1 MKSVNLL
8 GTLPAAN
15 DTTIPAIL
23 LLQKTPFDF
32 RDTAG
37 IAGLLD
43 RVDPIETNDIVR
55 VLSSNSEHQIHIIRF
70 SITGCLAGSVQVTQV
85 LLRI

>member
-15 DTTIPAIL
+15 GSTVPAIL

-43 RVDPIETNDIVR
+43 RVDPIEANDIVR
-55 VLSSNSEHQIHIIRF
+55 NHNLTSNQQIHIIHSF
-70 SITGCLAGSVQVTQV
+70 
-85 LLRI
+85 